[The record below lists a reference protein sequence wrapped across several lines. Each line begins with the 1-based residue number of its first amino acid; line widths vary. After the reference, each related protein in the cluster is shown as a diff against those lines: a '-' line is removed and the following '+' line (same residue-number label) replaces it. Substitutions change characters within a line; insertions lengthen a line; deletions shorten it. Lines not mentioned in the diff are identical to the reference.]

1 VNNKISIK
9 EPFTVVYQRSL
20 IILLSTIPEN
30 PSNSKNQELMLS
42 SIFFTASLSLINE
55 L

>member
-1 VNNKISIK
+1 MNNKISIK
-9 EPFTVVYQRSL
+9 EPFTVERSL